1 MSVNENEKYKDKG
14 LTGLANLGNTCFI
27 NSCMQILSHTYK
39 LNDFLED
46 GSFREK
52 LNEKPESLLLIEWDK
67 LRQLMWSENC
77 TISPAGWVQTVQKIA
92 RKKDR
97 DLFTGFAQN
106 DLPEFLLFIID
117 CFHSSLMRE
126 VEMNIKGNVKNKTD
140 ELAKKCYEM
149 MKNMYKNEY
158 SEMLNIFYGIHVS
171 QITSLDGNDVKSY
184 SPEPYFMVDLAIDF
198 NNKNEISLYD
208 CFDNYYNPETLEG
221 ENGWYNEKTKKKED
235 VAKSIVFWS
244 LPSILV
250 ISLKRF
256 NNFNRKNQKLVTFPI
271 DNLDLRKYA
280 KGYEKESYIYDLY
293 GICNHGGGSMGGHYT
308 SFVKNA
314 NENWYLFN
322 DTSIV
327 KITDNIESKLISP
340 KAYCFFYKKKNL

>member
-52 LNEKPESLLLIEWDK
+52 LIVKPESLLLIEWDK

-140 ELAKKCYEM
+140 ELPKKC
-149 MKNMYKNEY
+149 
-158 SEMLNIFYGIHVS
+158 
-171 QITSLDGNDVKSY
+171 
-184 SPEPYFMVDLAIDF
+184 
-198 NNKNEISLYD
+198 
-208 CFDNYYNPETLEG
+208 
-221 ENGWYNEKTKKKED
+221 
-235 VAKSIVFWS
+235 
-244 LPSILV
+244 
-250 ISLKRF
+250 
-256 NNFNRKNQKLVTFPI
+256 
-271 DNLDLRKYA
+271 
-280 KGYEKESYIYDLY
+280 
-293 GICNHGGGSMGGHYT
+293 
-308 SFVKNA
+308 
-314 NENWYLFN
+314 
-322 DTSIV
+322 
-327 KITDNIESKLISP
+327 
-340 KAYCFFYKKKNL
+340 